1 MRLAGRRATHPG
13 AATVHDGGLEP
24 NIGGSTKP
32 KEECLRTKQ
41 GRVAVVH
48 DLDEHV
54 GFELDGSIDERSLR
68 ETWIC

>member
-1 MRLAGRRATHPG
+1 LLVNETRRKKSDTSG
-13 AATVHDGGLEP
+13 
-24 NIGGSTKP
+24 
-32 KEECLRTKQ
+32 Q